1 MTPVAGAAMP
11 IRVYEPLA
19 PPCRLCGAG
28 FDLVQRTG
36 EPPLQECPRC
46 GQPVRLRAAAA
57 ANLPRVTRR
66 PSTGEIKSAGF
77 SVYRRNSGGGFE
89 RQ

>member
-1 MTPVAGAAMP
+1 MP

-28 FDLVQRTG
+28 FELVQRAD
-36 EPPLQECPRC
+36 ESPLQECPRC

-57 ANLPRVTRR
+57 NLARVTRR
-66 PSTGEIKSAGF
+66 PSAGEIKSAGF
-77 SVYRRNSGGGFE
+77 SVYRRTSDGGFE